1 MKFFHFRALEK
12 AWSYKCAG
20 DRCIR
25 EHSSANSK
33 RVPFMSCAMVCGT
46 KNIWPMPTGKVSLS
60 SRSLTFKS
68 DRLQLDVKTQFSEA
82 EQLLNSAYNV
92 LLLDLKSL
100 EDRHASSQAD
110 NLDKSDNQMNGEN
123 VAADHHH
130 NGNGNGNGN
139 TIGSKSSSAKAKLDA
154 NANSN
159 CDINKITINA
169 EIQTIGDAF
178 LHMDMDESYEL
189 NVTSKISYQSLHV
202 KTNEIHSFH
211 TNLLV
216 YVSANI

>member
-1 MKFFHFRALEK
+1 
-12 AWSYKCAG
+12 
-20 DRCIR
+20 
-25 EHSSANSK
+25 
-33 RVPFMSCAMVCGT
+33 
-46 KNIWPMPTGKVSLS
+46 MPTGKVSLS
-60 SRSLTFKS
+60 GRSLTFKS
-68 DRLQLDVKTQFSEA
+68 NQLQLDVKTQFSEA

-100 EDRHASSQAD
+100 EDRHASSKAD

-130 NGNGNGNGN
+130 NGNGNGNGH

-178 LHMDMDESYEL
+178 LHMEMDESYEL
-189 NVTSKISYQSLHV
+189 NVTSKISNQSLQV
-202 KTNEIHSFH
+202 KTNEIHSTH
-211 TNLLV
+211 TNFLV
-216 YVSANI
+216 YISANI